1 MSTSTSTPT
10 APVPAPA
17 TPGAGTSPGRR
28 LLFGGGIIVM
38 AALFAFG
45 AWTAVGFATLHRV
58 DQHQG
63 FAFTGARLVVSASDG
78 AIHVTAGQAGRVE
91 LDTHL
96 HYSQLS
102 PAKPSVRMDGDRL
115 ILKDGCR
122 HVMNVFCVTSYDL
135 RVPAQLALHV
145 TTSDGAV
152 TVSGISGDL
161 DLHTADGGIT
171 ADGASGRLQLR
182 TSDGAVIA
190 RDLHST
196 TVAATTSDGRVLLS
210 FLVDPDTV
218 NAHTSDGSLRI
229 TVPRDDTAYQVVAA
243 TSDGS
248 RTVDVNTNAT
258 SPRTIS
264 ARTSD
269 GPVSVVRAA
278 AS

>member
-1 MSTSTSTPT
+1 
-10 APVPAPA
+10 
-17 TPGAGTSPGRR
+17 
-28 LLFGGGIIVM
+28 M

-135 RVPAQLALHV
+135 RVP
-145 TTSDGAV
+145 
-152 TVSGISGDL
+152 
-161 DLHTADGGIT
+161 
-171 ADGASGRLQLR
+171 
-182 TSDGAVIA
+182 
-190 RDLHST
+190 
-196 TVAATTSDGRVLLS
+196 
-210 FLVDPDTV
+210 
-218 NAHTSDGSLRI
+218 
-229 TVPRDDTAYQVVAA
+229 TVP
-243 TSDGS
+243 
-248 RTVDVNTNAT
+248 
-258 SPRTIS
+258 
-264 ARTSD
+264 
-269 GPVSVVRAA
+269 AA
-278 AS
+278 ASSSAPATVPSSRATSTAPPSPPPPATAGCCCRS